1 MSYSTCLP
9 GIAGHLS
16 QYSRFYCTIFWVR
29 FQSPFPAKSKYAV
42 KLPFFSF
49 ILNKNLP
56 NHAVWQAPACIQQQY
71 NPSGIQSNR
80 VLEVRVSCL
89 RNNFAYFLQA
99 HRPAA
104 LQGQCCR
111 KILRAFRA
119 HQDAPPEMCG
129 TCRISAVRRR
139 RCNIIICFSRKCRP
153 LRFLSF
159 FLPQLPNPEST
170 CPFPRT
176 AALCRP
182 AIKFPTSFLR
192 RPAGRK
198 KIRRFRRILYSYSYS
213 GSISPKSPSF
223 LRYKTFT
230 SWVSAST

>member
-49 ILNKNLP
+49 IFKN
-56 NHAVWQAPACIQQQY
+56 APALSCRAASRQ
-71 NPSGIQSNR
+71 G
-80 VLEVRVSCL
+80 VSCS
-89 RNNFAYFLQA
+89 NHNFAYSLQA
-99 HRPAA
+99 HGIGLPPCKGSAA
-104 LQGQCCR
+104 EKFCGLSAPI
-111 KILRAFRA
+111 KML
-119 HQDAPPEMCG
+119 PPEMCG
-129 TCRISAVRRR
+129 TCRICAVRRR

-170 CPFPRT
+170 CLFPRT

-182 AIKFPTSFLR
+182 PIKFSSSSLR